1 MLINLL
7 YKLNAEPIVAIA
19 RKSRATVALTI
30 SLLAMV
36 LVLADGSAVAAA
48 AAAKASSEKPQALNN
63 ALGNTLEQGSELK
76 TKLEGK
82 LEGKLEDK
90 LEDKPRPKLLAAR
103 AKNNNPSHKR
113 KSKKKRSTKLAP
125 PPSDAPNFDK
135 PSFPENQPHFLSKKD
150 RAIYKKIFVLHK
162 SAKWNEADKL
172 IAQLKDK
179 SLLGHVMFQRYM
191 HPRSYRSSAK
201 ELKKWL
207 ARYNDHPNAR
217 KVYKLAYKRSSK
229 SKRRSLKAPSAPM
242 LPFAQVKKER
252 KKTARKSKYNLTE
265 RRVIY
270 RLRRYVHKTRVTY
283 ALQYLN
289 SKKKVMRMTAYAK
302 GMSVVVAGYM
312 FNGLDEKALF
322 YAEQQTNLQGVK
334 MPELNW
340 WAGLAAFRLKK
351 FERAAWHF
359 EQAAIT
365 ISEPNSNLVAQA
377 AYWSARAY
385 MRLGKPDQSSRLL
398 KIAQTQ
404 PHSFYG
410 QLATETLGYESQFD
424 WKRVPQKK
432 ENFAKLV
439 SFPAGRR
446 TIGLIEA
453 EQYALAAQEFVRFQ
467 KQLPEKMLADYMIYA
482 HRRGQADL
490 AYRVGLLS
498 LKQEGKRFD
507 VVLYPLP
514 KWHPREG
521 FNIEPALL
529 YAFMRQE
536 SAFKPYARSRVGATG
551 LMQLMP
557 RTAQYVANKR
567 LSSQFLKSP
576 EDNLALGQKY
586 LQFLMNDRNIGKNL
600 VFTAASYN
608 GGPGNVLRWVS
619 KGENYQQD
627 PLLFVETIPLRETRF
642 FVKKILANYWIYQNR
657 LARRPTSRHEL
668 AMGHWPLYDKHVPFP
683 QDLTHKYGRLR

>member
-1 MLINLL
+1 MLINLS
-7 YKLNAEPIVAIA
+7 YKLKAKPIIAIA
-19 RKSRATVALTI
+19 RKSRASARLTTAGLTLLLPLC
-30 SLLAMV
+30 LLAIIFALATSA
-36 LVLADGSAVAAA
+36 LVAE
-48 AAAKASSEKPQALNN
+48 AKTPSEKPQTLNSTFDN
-63 ALGNTLEQGSELK
+63 RLDNKQTQKIEF
-76 TKLEGK
+76 
-82 LEGKLEDK
+82 
-90 LEDKPRPKLLAAR
+90 LAAR
-103 AKNNNPSHKR
+103 DKNNGSTRKR
-113 KSKKKRSTKLAP
+113 RSRKKTHSKIAP
-125 PPSDAPNFDK
+125 PPSKAPNFDK
-135 PSFPENQPHFLSKKD
+135 PSFSEKQPSLLSEKD
-150 RAIYKKIFVLHK
+150 REIYKKLFVLHK
-162 SAKWNEADKL
+162 NAKWNEADRL
-172 IAQLKDK
+172 IAQLKDRT
-179 SLLGHVMFQRYM
+179 LLGHIMFQRYM
-191 HPRSYRSSAK
+191 HPRSYRSSTK
-201 ELKKWL
+201 ELKRWL
-207 ARYNDHPNAR
+207 ARYNDHPNAK

-229 SKRRSLKAPSAPM
+229 NKRRSLKAPTAPI
-242 LPFAQVKKER
+242 LPFAQVKEEGE
-252 KKTARKSKYNLTE
+252 KTSRKSKYNRTE
-265 RRVIY
+265 RSIIY

-289 SKKKVMRMTAYAK
+289 SKKKVMSKVAYAK
-302 GMSVVVAGYM
+302 GMTVVVAGYI

-322 YAEQQTNLQGVK
+322 YAEEQANLQGVK
-334 MPELNW
+334 VPELHW

-359 EQAAIT
+359 EQAT
-365 ISEPNSNLVAQA
+365 IFSTKPNSNLAAQA

-404 PHSFYG
+404 PHNFYG
-410 QLATETLGYESQFD
+410 QLATETLGYESRFD

-432 ENFAKLV
+432 ENLAKLV

-446 TIGLIEA
+446 VIGLIEV

-490 AYRVGLLS
+490 AYRIGLLS
-498 LKQEGKRFD
+498 LHQEGKRFD
-507 VVLYPLP
+507 VALYPLP

-521 FNIEPALL
+521 FNLEPALL

-557 RTAQYVANKR
+557 RTAQYMANRK
-567 LSSQFLKSP
+567 LSAQFLKSP
-576 EDNLALGQKY
+576 EDNLTLGQKY
-586 LQFLMNDRNIGKNL
+586 LQFLMNDVNIGKNL

-608 GGPGNVLRWVS
+608 GGPGNVLRWVN

-627 PLLFVETIPLRETRF
+627 PLLFVETIPLRETRH

-657 LARRPTSRHEL
+657 LGRLPTSRRSL
-668 AMGHWPLYDKHVPFP
+668 AMGHWPLYDNHVPFP
-683 QDLTHKYGRLR
+683 QELTHKYGKLR